1 MLDLPDVPDLGTLSE
16 PLRKLTRQNVKFF
29 WGQKQEESFRKL
41 KEKLTNAETLGY
53 FDTEAKTQLVT
64 DASPVGLGAVLLQIQ
79 NGEKRIISYASRSLT
94 DVEKRYSQ
102 TEKEALGIIWVCER
116 FPMYLYGIDFELL
129 TDHKPLEYIYSAKSK
144 PSARISRWVLCLQ
157 PYLFKV
163 VYIKGKDNIAD
174 ALSRL
179 TQMNERRVVQ
189 TDTEDF
195 VKLISLFCSKSDVYQ
210 TDRK

>member
-1 MLDLPDVPDLGTLSE
+1 M
-16 PLRKLTRQNVKFF
+16 
-29 WGQKQEESFRKL
+29 

-144 PSARISRWVLCLQ
+144 PSARIRRWVLCLQ
-157 PYLFKV
+157 PYRFKV

-174 ALSRL
+174 PLSRL
-179 TQMNERRVVQ
+179 TQMNERRVVK

>member
-1 MLDLPDVPDLGTLSE
+1 M
-16 PLRKLTRQNVKFF
+16 
-29 WGQKQEESFRKL
+29 

-174 ALSRL
+174 PLSRL
-179 TQMNERRVVQ
+179 TQMNERRVVR